1 MPRLR
6 RLEERGV
13 SWDGRVVDCRLRR
26 YEWGMENGCG
36 TVIRLTKL
44 TDTSLIVHWMST
56 EAGLI
61 KTVAKGARRARSP
74 FAGRLDLFVQAD
86 FQWIPNRKSEL
97 HVLGEVSV
105 RDFRK
110 KLRERYRDAVVA
122 AYFGQLLELVL
133 EWDHPEPEMADLLD
147 RGLGYL
153 QDNGADRRALHFFEK
168 EVARFLGLGRRGH
181 LGIMEAYGKL
191 PKSRDHC
198 LDLLSEK

>member
-6 RLEERGV
+6 RLQEGGKGR
-13 SWDGRVVDCRLRR
+13 DGRVVECGRQR
-26 YEWGMENGCG
+26 YGWDMEKGSG

-44 TDTSLIVHWMST
+44 SDTSLIVHWMSA
-56 EAGLI
+56 EAGLL
-61 KTVAKGARRARSP
+61 KTVAKGARRARSA

-86 FQWIPNRKSEL
+86 IQWIPSRKSEL
-97 HVLGEVSV
+97 HLLGEVSV

-110 KLRERYRDAVVA
+110 GLRERYRDAVVA

-147 RGLGYL
+147 RGLSYL
-153 QDNGADRRALHFFEK
+153 ENRGADRRALYYFER
-168 EVARFLGLGRRGH
+168 EVARFLGIGQRGH
-181 LGIMEAYGKL
+181 VGILEAYGKL

-198 LDLLSEK
+198 LELLPEK

>member
-6 RLEERGV
+6 RLKEDGKGR
-13 SWDGRVVDCRLRR
+13 DGRVVECGRPR
-26 YEWGMENGCG
+26 YGWDMEKGSG

-44 TDTSLIVHWMST
+44 SDTSLIVHWMSA
-56 EAGLI
+56 EAGLL
-61 KTVAKGARRARSP
+61 KTVAKGARRARSA

-86 FQWIPNRKSEL
+86 IQWIPSRKSEL
-97 HVLGEVSV
+97 HLLGEVSV

-110 KLRERYRDAVVA
+110 GLRERYRDAVVA

-147 RGLGYL
+147 RGLSYL
-153 QDNGADRRALHFFEK
+153 ENRGADRRALYYFER
-168 EVARFLGLGRRGH
+168 EVARFLGIGRRGH
-181 LGIMEAYGKL
+181 VGILEAYGKL

-198 LDLLSEK
+198 LELLPEK

>member
-6 RLEERGV
+6 RLKTDGKGR
-13 SWDGRVVDCRLRR
+13 DGRVVECGWQR
-26 YEWGMENGCG
+26 YGWGMENGCG

-44 TDTSLIVHWMST
+44 SDTSLIVHWMSA
-56 EAGLI
+56 EAGLL
-61 KTVAKGARRARSP
+61 KTVAKGARRARSA

-86 FQWIPNRKSEL
+86 IQWIPSRKSEL
-97 HVLGEVSV
+97 HTLGEVSV

-110 KLRERYRDAVVA
+110 GLRGRYLDAVVA

-133 EWDHPEPEMADLLD
+133 EWDHPEPEMANLLD
-147 RGLGYL
+147 RGLSYL
-153 QDNGADRRALHFFEK
+153 QDRGADRRALYHFES

-181 LGIMEAYGKL
+181 LGILEAYGKL

-198 LDLLSEK
+198 LELLPEK